1 MQDVNY
7 ILRKAYFQA
16 LNGVVSW
23 NVVPLP
29 VYDKF
34 APNDAVYP
42 YIILSTQTDVEDS
55 VKNCQGHEATMLID
69 VVTGFTGEVNS
80 AQMDNICGQI
90 QGIINPISPRIILGG
105 GFQLIRTRKISDN
118 TLESQNGV
126 WKVLRRLLR
135 FDHIIH
141 EQVQI

>member
-7 ILRKAYFQA
+7 QLRKSYFQA
-16 LNGVVSW
+16 LNGVVVW
-23 NVVPLP
+23 NTLSVP

-55 VKNCQGHEATMLID
+55 VKNCQGHDATMLVD
-69 VVTGFTGEVNS
+69 VVTGFSGEVNS
-80 AQMDNICGQI
+80 EQMDSICGQI
-90 QGIINPISPRIILGG
+90 QGIINPINPRLTMDG

-126 WKVLRRLLR
+126 WKILRRLLR
-135 FDHIIH
+135 FDHLIH
-141 EQVQI
+141 EPVQI